1 MTKEGMG
8 DEAMKK
14 SLFYRAKK
22 MPPSAQIM
30 LLFAVEGVFLQYITS
45 INSFGLNLYA
55 TNMGA
60 TDSQIGIIQMV
71 PNIVACAALLPL
83 GILADRLKS
92 TKTIPM
98 LTLLVM
104 CAGYAFLG
112 SVPALGERCM
122 ELFFVSLAFTAGAL
136 AIYNAQ
142 WQAMFGAAVSL
153 RQRND
158 VYAFRNQFMF
168 VIGIL
173 APVICGIL
181 MGRCHTADG
190 KLLVLRSFFYL
201 CAVCV
206 LLQAAAIKKIPVE
219 QQEEG
224 KAPAEAGKASSRFS
238 VSDLLE
244 AITSVGKNKAL
255 RWFFVPVVFFYIT
268 WQLDW
273 SMWYLGQVKYCKM
286 SEMTLSICNGVF
298 NIGQLAAV
306 GMIAKVVRK
315 KSPDFALIFA
325 GIGLC
330 FCPVIMIL
338 VPHLPLAYR
347 GVTFYCSDDG
357 SERSTVCHCTLH
369 GTDSFKCRTGKE
381 PFAFDRPL
389 YDDDDADQQCS
400 AVAWC
405 PSVYGTWGRPYG
417 TVPVQPDRS
426 WGSHFIHTRAD
437 MALSEGEKRWL
448 SDKDFGL
455 RRAVK
460 AENNIYNRNDI
471 VYDKC
476 GFLCTYGKEKRKKE
490 FKQ

>member
-45 INSFGLNLYA
+45 INGFGLNLYA

-112 SVPALGERCM
+112 SVPALGERRM

-206 LLQAAAIKKIPVE
+206 LLQAAAIKKIPVK

-315 KSPDFALIFA
+315 KSPDFALISA

-357 SERSTVCHCTLH
+357 SERSTVCRCTLH

-381 PFAFDRPL
+381 PFAFDQPL

-405 PSVYGTWGRPYG
+405 PSVYGTWGRSYG

-426 WGSHFIHTRAD
+426 WGSHFIHIRAD
-437 MALSEGEKRWL
+437 MALSEGEKR
-448 SDKDFGL
+448 
-455 RRAVK
+455 
-460 AENNIYNRNDI
+460 
-471 VYDKC
+471 
-476 GFLCTYGKEKRKKE
+476 
-490 FKQ
+490 

>member
-45 INSFGLNLYA
+45 INGFGLNLYA

-224 KAPAEAGKASSRFS
+224 KAPVEAGKASSRFS

-338 VPHLPLAYR
+338 VPHLPLAYW
-347 GVTFYCSDDG
+347 YA
-357 SERSTVCHCTLH
+357 TL
-369 GTDSFKCRTGKE
+369 
-381 PFAFDRPL
+381 
-389 YDDDDADQQCS
+389 
-400 AVAWC
+400 
-405 PSVYGTWGRPYG
+405 
-417 TVPVQPDRS
+417 
-426 WGSHFIHTRAD
+426 I
-437 MALSEGEKRWL
+437 
-448 SDKDFGL
+448 
-455 RRAVK
+455 
-460 AENNIYNRNDI
+460 
-471 VYDKC
+471 
-476 GFLCTYGKEKRKKE
+476 
-490 FKQ
+490 

>member
-1 MTKEGMG
+1 
-8 DEAMKK
+8 MKK
-14 SLFYRAKK
+14 NLFYRVKK

-92 TKTIPM
+92 TKTIPL

-112 SVPALGERCM
+112 SVPVFGEGRM
-122 ELFFVSLAFTAGAL
+122 NLFFVSLAFTAGAL

-142 WQAMFGAAVSL
+142 WQAMFGAAVPL

-173 APVICGIL
+173 APVICGVM

-190 KLLVLRSFFYL
+190 KLLVLRIFFYL
-201 CAVCV
+201 SAVCV
-206 LLQAAAIKKIPVE
+206 LLQAAAIKKIPAE
-219 QQEEG
+219 KQEESREPE
-224 KAPAEAGKASSRFS
+224 KAESRFS
-238 VSDLLE
+238 FSDLAE
-244 AITSVGKNKAL
+244 AVASVGKNKAL

-306 GMIAKVVRK
+306 GIIAKVVRK
-315 KSPDFALIFA
+315 KSADFALIFA

-330 FCPVIMIL
+330 FCPMIMIL

-347 GVTFYCSDDG
+347 GVTFILLM
-357 SERSTVCHCTLH
+357 TVLNA
-369 GTDSFKCRTGKE
+369 
-381 PFAFDRPL
+381 P
-389 YDDDDADQQCS
+389 QC
-400 AVAWC
+400 AVALC
-405 PSVYGTWGRPYG
+405 
-417 TVPVQPDRS
+417 TVQILLNAAPEKNRS
-426 WGSHFIHTRAD
+426 LLISLFTMITTLTNSILPLLGVRLYTALGAD
-437 MALSEGEKRWL
+437 LTALYQFNLIDLALRIL
-448 SDKDFGL
+448 STIGLVWRYQKAKKD
-455 RRAVK
+455 
-460 AENNIYNRNDI
+460 
-471 VYDKC
+471 
-476 GFLCTYGKEKRKKE
+476 GFLTKISD
-490 FKQ
+490 

>member
-45 INSFGLNLYA
+45 INGFGLNLYA

-224 KAPAEAGKASSRFS
+224 KAPVEAGKASSRFS

-330 FCPVIMIL
+330 FCLVIMIL
-338 VPHLPLAYR
+338 VPHLPLAYH
-347 GVTFYCSDDG
+347 GVTFIVLM
-357 SERSTVCHCTLH
+357 TVLNA
-369 GTDSFKCRTGKE
+369 
-381 PFAFDRPL
+381 P
-389 YDDDDADQQCS
+389 QC
-400 AVAWC
+400 AVALC
-405 PSVYGTWGRPYG
+405 TVQILLNAAPEKNRSLLIGLFTMMTTLTNSVLPLLGVRLYTALG
-417 TVPVQPDRS
+417 
-426 WGSHFIHTRAD
+426 AD
-437 MALSEGEKRWL
+437 LTALYRFNLIDLGVRIL
-448 SDKDFGL
+448 STLGLIWRYQKAKKD
-455 RRAVK
+455 
-460 AENNIYNRNDI
+460 
-471 VYDKC
+471 
-476 GFLCTYGKEKRKKE
+476 GFLTKISD
-490 FKQ
+490 

>member
-45 INSFGLNLYA
+45 INGFGLNLYA

-83 GILADRLKS
+83 GILADHLKS
-92 TKTIPM
+92 TKTIPL
-98 LTLLVM
+98 LTLLMM

-112 SVPALGERCM
+112 SVPVLGERRM
-122 ELFFVSLAFTAGAL
+122 DLFFVSLAFTAGAL

-168 VIGIL
+168 VIGIF

-201 CAVCV
+201 SAVCV
-206 LLQAAAIKKIPVE
+206 LLQAAAIKKIPVK

-224 KAPAEAGKASSRFS
+224 KASAEAGNASSRFS

-330 FCPVIMIL
+330 LLPGYHDSGSSSAPG
-338 VPHLPLAYR
+338 VPR
-347 GVTFYCSDDG
+347 GCFYCFDDG
-357 SERSTVCHCTLH
+357 SECSAVCRCTLYD
-369 GTDSFKCRTGKE
+369 TDSLKCRAGKE
-381 PFAFDRPL
+381 PFAFDQPL
-389 YDDDDADQQCS
+389 YDDYNADQQCS
-400 AVAWC
+400 AAARC

-417 TVPVQPDRS
+417 TVPVQSDRS
-426 WGSHFIHTRAD
+426 WGSHFIHTRAG

-471 VYDKC
+471 VYDKR

>member
-45 INSFGLNLYA
+45 INGFGLNLYA

-92 TKTIPM
+92 TKTIPL

-206 LLQAAAIKKIPVE
+206 LLQAAAIKKIPVK

-315 KSPDFALIFA
+315 KSPDFALIIA

-347 GVTFYCSDDG
+347 GVTFIVLM
-357 SERSTVCHCTLH
+357 TVLNA
-369 GTDSFKCRTGKE
+369 
-381 PFAFDRPL
+381 P
-389 YDDDDADQQCS
+389 QC
-400 AVAWC
+400 AVALC
-405 PSVYGTWGRPYG
+405 TVQILLNAAPEKNRSLLISLFTMMTTLTNSVLPLLGVRLYTALG
-417 TVPVQPDRS
+417 
-426 WGSHFIHTRAD
+426 AD
-437 MALSEGEKRWL
+437 LTALYRFNLIDLGVRIL
-448 SDKDFGL
+448 STLGLVWRYQKARKD
-455 RRAVK
+455 
-460 AENNIYNRNDI
+460 
-471 VYDKC
+471 
-476 GFLCTYGKEKRKKE
+476 GFLTKISD
-490 FKQ
+490 

>member
-14 SLFYRAKK
+14 SLFHRAKK

-45 INSFGLNLYA
+45 INGFGLNLYA

-244 AITSVGKNKAL
+244 AITSLGKNKAL

-315 KSPDFALIFA
+315 KIAGFCTDFRRDRSLLLPGYYDFGSTFTA
-325 GIGLC
+325 G
-330 FCPVIMIL
+330 
-338 VPHLPLAYR
+338 VPR
-347 GVTFYCSDDG
+347 GYFYCSDDG
-357 SERSTVCHCTLH
+357 SERSTVCRCTLH

-405 PSVYGTWGRPYG
+405 PSVYGTWGRSYG

>member
-45 INSFGLNLYA
+45 INGFGLNLYA

-315 KSPDFALIFA
+315 KSPDFALILA

-347 GVTFYCSDDG
+347 GVTFIVLM
-357 SERSTVCHCTLH
+357 TVLNA
-369 GTDSFKCRTGKE
+369 
-381 PFAFDRPL
+381 P
-389 YDDDDADQQCS
+389 QC
-400 AVAWC
+400 AVALC
-405 PSVYGTWGRPYG
+405 TVQILLNAAPEKNRSLLIGLFTMMTTLTNSVLPLLGVRLYTALG
-417 TVPVQPDRS
+417 
-426 WGSHFIHTRAD
+426 AD
-437 MALSEGEKRWL
+437 LTALYRFNLIDLGVRIL
-448 SDKDFGL
+448 STLGL
-455 RRAVK
+455 IWRYQK
-460 AENNIYNRNDI
+460 AEKD
-471 VYDKC
+471 
-476 GFLCTYGKEKRKKE
+476 GFLTKISD
-490 FKQ
+490 

>member
-1 MTKEGMG
+1 
-8 DEAMKK
+8 MKK
-14 SLFYRAKK
+14 SLFYRVKK
-22 MPPSAQIM
+22 MPPSAQTM

-45 INSFGLNLYA
+45 INGFGLNLYA

-347 GVTFYCSDDG
+347 GVTFIVLM
-357 SERSTVCHCTLH
+357 TVLYRAVCRCTLH
-369 GTDSFKCRTGKE
+369 GTDSLKCRAGKE

-400 AVAWC
+400 AAARC
-405 PSVYGTWGRPYG
+405 PVVYGTWGRPYG

>member
-1 MTKEGMG
+1 MKPTEEGMG

-45 INSFGLNLYA
+45 INGFGLNLYA

-112 SVPALGERCM
+112 SVPALGERRM

-173 APVICGIL
+173 VPVICGIL

-206 LLQAAAIKKIPVE
+206 LLQAAAIKKIPVK

-224 KAPAEAGKASSRFS
+224 KAPAEAGNASSRFS

-330 FCPVIMIL
+330 FCTVILIL
-338 VPHLPLAYR
+338 APHLPLAYR
-347 GVTFYCSDDG
+347 GVAFIVLM
-357 SERSTVCHCTLH
+357 TVLNA
-369 GTDSFKCRTGKE
+369 
-381 PFAFDRPL
+381 P
-389 YDDDDADQQCS
+389 QC
-400 AVAWC
+400 AVALC
-405 PSVYGTWGRPYG
+405 TIQILLNAAPEKNRSLLISLFTMITTLTNSVLPLLGVRLYTALG
-417 TVPVQPDRS
+417 
-426 WGSHFIHTRAD
+426 AD
-437 MALSEGEKRWL
+437 LTALYRFNLIDLGVRIL
-448 SDKDFGL
+448 STLGLVWRYQKAKKD
-455 RRAVK
+455 
-460 AENNIYNRNDI
+460 
-471 VYDKC
+471 
-476 GFLCTYGKEKRKKE
+476 GFLTKISD
-490 FKQ
+490 

>member
-45 INSFGLNLYA
+45 INGFGLNLYA

-83 GILADRLKS
+83 GILADHLKS
-92 TKTIPM
+92 TKTIPL
-98 LTLLVM
+98 LTLLMM

-112 SVPALGERCM
+112 SVPVLGERRM
-122 ELFFVSLAFTAGAL
+122 DLFFVSLAFTAGAL

-168 VIGIL
+168 VIGIF

-201 CAVCV
+201 SAVCV
-206 LLQAAAIKKIPVE
+206 LLQAAAIKKIPVK

-224 KAPAEAGKASSRFS
+224 KASAEAGNASSRFS

-338 VPHLPLAYR
+338 APHLPLAYR
-347 GVTFYCSDDG
+347 GVAFIVLM
-357 SERSTVCHCTLH
+357 TVLNA
-369 GTDSFKCRTGKE
+369 
-381 PFAFDRPL
+381 P
-389 YDDDDADQQCS
+389 QC
-400 AVAWC
+400 AVALC
-405 PSVYGTWGRPYG
+405 TIQILLNAAPEKNRSLLISLFTMMTTLTNSVLPLLGVRVYTALG
-417 TVPVQPDRS
+417 
-426 WGSHFIHTRAD
+426 AD
-437 MALSEGEKRWL
+437 LTALYRFNLIDLGVRIL
-448 SDKDFGL
+448 STLGLIWRYQKAKKD
-455 RRAVK
+455 
-460 AENNIYNRNDI
+460 
-471 VYDKC
+471 
-476 GFLCTYGKEKRKKE
+476 GFLTKISD
-490 FKQ
+490 

>member
-1 MTKEGMG
+1 MCST
-8 DEAMKK
+8 A
-14 SLFYRAKK
+14 A
-22 MPPSAQIM
+22 AW
-30 LLFAVEGVFLQYITS
+30 
-45 INSFGLNLYA
+45 NSGGSSEVDKDDTDAYA
-55 TNMGA
+55 
-60 TDSQIGIIQMV
+60 SW
-71 PNIVACAALLPL
+71 
-83 GILADRLKS
+83 K
-92 TKTIPM
+92 
-98 LTLLVM
+98 

-347 GVTFYCSDDG
+347 GVTFIVLM
-357 SERSTVCHCTLH
+357 TVLNA
-369 GTDSFKCRTGKE
+369 
-381 PFAFDRPL
+381 P
-389 YDDDDADQQCS
+389 QC
-400 AVAWC
+400 AVALC
-405 PSVYGTWGRPYG
+405 TVQILLNAAPEKNRSLLISLFTMMTTLTNSVLPLLGVRLYTALG
-417 TVPVQPDRS
+417 
-426 WGSHFIHTRAD
+426 AD
-437 MALSEGEKRWL
+437 LTALYRFNLIDLGVRIL
-448 SDKDFGL
+448 STLGLIWRYQKAKKD
-455 RRAVK
+455 
-460 AENNIYNRNDI
+460 
-471 VYDKC
+471 
-476 GFLCTYGKEKRKKE
+476 GFLTKISD
-490 FKQ
+490 

>member
-45 INSFGLNLYA
+45 INGFGLNLYA

-112 SVPALGERCM
+112 SVPALGERRM

-306 GMIAKVVRK
+306 GIIAKVVRK

-325 GIGLC
+325 GSGLC

-347 GVTFYCSDDG
+347 GVTFIVLM
-357 SERSTVCHCTLH
+357 TVLNA
-369 GTDSFKCRTGKE
+369 
-381 PFAFDRPL
+381 P
-389 YDDDDADQQCS
+389 QC
-400 AVAWC
+400 AVALC
-405 PSVYGTWGRPYG
+405 TVQILLNAAPEKNRSLLISLFTMMTTLTNSVLPLLGVRLYTALG
-417 TVPVQPDRS
+417 
-426 WGSHFIHTRAD
+426 AD
-437 MALSEGEKRWL
+437 LTALYRFNLIDLGVRIL
-448 SDKDFGL
+448 STLGLVWRYQKAKKD
-455 RRAVK
+455 
-460 AENNIYNRNDI
+460 
-471 VYDKC
+471 
-476 GFLCTYGKEKRKKE
+476 GFLTKISD
-490 FKQ
+490 

>member
-45 INSFGLNLYA
+45 INGFGLNLYA

-71 PNIVACAALLPL
+71 PNIVAYAALLPL

-122 ELFFVSLAFTAGAL
+122 ELFFASLAFTAGAL

-325 GIGLC
+325 GIGLY

-347 GVTFYCSDDG
+347 GVTFIVLM
-357 SERSTVCHCTLH
+357 TVLNA
-369 GTDSFKCRTGKE
+369 
-381 PFAFDRPL
+381 P
-389 YDDDDADQQCS
+389 QC
-400 AVAWC
+400 AVALC
-405 PSVYGTWGRPYG
+405 TVQILLNAAPEKNRSLLISLFTMMTTLTNSVLPLLGVRLYTALG
-417 TVPVQPDRS
+417 
-426 WGSHFIHTRAD
+426 AD
-437 MALSEGEKRWL
+437 LTALYRFNLIDLGVRIL
-448 SDKDFGL
+448 STLGLVWRYQKAKKD
-455 RRAVK
+455 
-460 AENNIYNRNDI
+460 
-471 VYDKC
+471 
-476 GFLCTYGKEKRKKE
+476 GFLTKVSD
-490 FKQ
+490 